1 LGQTVLSALATGLR
15 FRIAMTIAAFAAF
28 CLIAPPAVLA
38 FGHGE
43 NTVHC
48 LVNADSPHHGAHK
61 TSEGT
66 DQGAPSQHGTQ
77 APDCCGL
84 FCVSA
89 IVPVIAGTSDGLLH
103 GAAVFPQP
111 EARFLGQP
119 PGLPDRPPISLLFV

>member
-1 LGQTVLSALATGLR
+1 MLSALATGLR
-15 FRIAMTIAAFAAF
+15 FRIAMAIAAFAAF

-48 LVNADSPHHGAHK
+48 LVNADSRDHGAHK

-66 DQGAPSQHGTQ
+66 DQGEPSQHGKQ
-77 APDCCGL
+77 ASGCCGL

-89 IVPVIAGTSDGLLH
+89 IVPIIADSSDGLLV